1 MKPTRLQVKHFSFFF
16 SLQENS
22 LFWHFDVTEFAA
34 IIQKKKMGTA
44 RSKWERFLIAPW
56 PLAVSSSLVAS
67 SADIQS
73 GSRTDRSGVVASC

>member
-1 MKPTRLQVKHFSFFF
+1 MKPTRLQVKHFWGFF

-34 IIQKKKMGTA
+34 TIQKKMGTA

-73 GSRTDRSGVVASC
+73 GSRADRSGVVASC

>member
-34 IIQKKKMGTA
+34 IIQN
-44 RSKWERFLIAPW
+44 KWEQHGPSGN
-56 PLAVSSSLVAS
+56 VS
-67 SADIQS
+67 
-73 GSRTDRSGVVASC
+73 